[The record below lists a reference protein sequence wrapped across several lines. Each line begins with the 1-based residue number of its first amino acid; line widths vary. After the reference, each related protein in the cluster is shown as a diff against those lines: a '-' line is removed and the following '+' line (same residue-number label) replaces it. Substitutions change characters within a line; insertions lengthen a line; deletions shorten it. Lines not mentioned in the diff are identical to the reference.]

1 MRIMFFEFVQNSQT
15 KQWNKNATSKKIH
28 SIDKKS
34 QHEKMRNDEKMW
46 KTPKDGKIKDKMIKK
61 EGKRYRKSASI
72 TKKSMAMRK
81 EDKCFEKKV

>member
-1 MRIMFFEFVQNSQT
+1 MPHQKRSIRLT
-15 KQWNKNATSKKIH
+15 KKANTKRCGTMK
-28 SIDKKS
+28 
-34 QHEKMRNDEKMW
+34 KMW

-81 EDKCFEKKV
+81 EDKCFEKKSLSEKIQPMKRGPGAHSEKR